1 MNIACQ
7 KCGGLGVADV
17 NPGEDVQCAHCQHIG
32 PATAAPAKRK
42 PARGGFVVRVLGAL
56 MFAAGVIELAIGSSA
71 NSIPILLIGL
81 GLYVIGQLEFI
92 AANLTRLNERVP

>member
-1 MNIACQ
+1 
-7 KCGGLGVADV
+7 
-17 NPGEDVQCAHCQHIG
+17 
-32 PATAAPAKRK
+32 
-42 PARGGFVVRVLGAL
+42 

-92 AANLTRLNERVP
+92 AANLARFNEREP

>member
-1 MNIACQ
+1 MAEYKEAMNIECPKCQ
-7 KCGGLGVADV
+7 TTLEIDDPPPVVAPPV
-17 NPGEDVQCAHCQHIG
+17 
-32 PATAAPAKRK
+32 APAKRK

-92 AANLTRLNERVP
+92 AANLARFNEREP